1 MYVGISLGNLPQPDD
16 RWMSSYYHEKWHLS
30 STIDFWKLKGQ
41 QQRLQLHFKCKCTVI
56 IESRTSNSVVVEKK
70 KTRLA
75 LSSSINKST
84 YGHWRQPTYT
94 ASKLCSRFRHENR
107 RNRLLLGN
115 NAISC
120 ICQLSGKCCIFPF
133 TSSHQHRRWIVRR
146 FLVIPFNYSCTQKLL
161 KKTQHAI
168 CNSEFMGSVT
178 PDIIMVGSS
187 TNTKLDG
194 SWTTVNTHLQTQ
206 NDILLES
213 LKILA
218 LFRFFVK
225 HIITSMEAFFAGKKE
240 GLQDMRNWW
249 FRPRRLDFF

>member
-1 MYVGISLGNLPQPDD
+1 M
-16 RWMSSYYHEKWHLS
+16 
-30 STIDFWKLKGQ
+30 
-41 QQRLQLHFKCKCTVI
+41 
-56 IESRTSNSVVVEKK
+56 
-70 KTRLA
+70 
-75 LSSSINKST
+75 SSSINKST

-133 TSSHQHRRWIVRR
+133 TSSHQHRRWIVPR

-249 FRPRRLDFF
+249 FRPRRLDFFNRPLFTETIQLKRCVLKT